1 MALRK
6 PVTSVP
12 EGGNPTLGMEQLP
25 TGDQIRGSDVD
36 GSSLVIA
43 HDDTTPTGTG
53 PEFEH
58 YNTAERAVVDAEV
71 IASAAHRIDTAN
83 PHAVTAAQAGAE
95 PANANI
101 QAHIADVLSNPH
113 AVTAGQVGAAPIAH
127 VGAGGVAEHPN
138 FTTLVEGF
146 VPAPGAVNGFFL
158 RDDGVWATPTGTGFA
173 LIWRFETS
181 TVMAAPG
188 NTRFRMNNA
197 TPASVTA
204 LAFDDQTRDGV
215 DASTLLDN
223 LVAGDAIIIQQ
234 VNDAAKYIVCDVVLS
249 TDNTGWFQ
257 VDVTVADS
265 GTIFDNNQDCVV
277 IITKGAS
284 ASAAFALAL
293 LQIRDTTAQTI
304 GTVWADVTFNTTD
317 HENEAAT
324 IEHNNGATDEID
336 IKVAGYYHVEYDVNI
351 VNTGSAN
358 TNLLLQARIRLNNA
372 GTGIVGSHAEDTEFQ
387 DNSIEG
393 VDVETQVHGGFYV
406 NAAANDK
413 LTLQLQYVDVA
424 GSGTPGIDTE
434 EVSIKVTQLF
444 RV

>member
-36 GSSLVIA
+36 ASSLVIA

-58 YNTAERAVVDAEV
+58 YNTAERGVVDAEV
-71 IASAAHRIDTAN
+71 IASAAHRADLAN

-95 PANANI
+95 PADPAI
-101 QAHIADVLSNPH
+101 QAHLIDTANPH
-113 AVTAGQVGAAPIAH
+113 AVTAAQAGAAPIAH

-223 LVAGDAIIIQQ
+223 LDAGDSIVIQQ

-284 ASAAFALAL
+284 GSAAFALAI
-293 LQIRDTTAQTI
+293 LQARDTATQAVGTA
-304 GTVWADVTFNTTD
+304 WADVTLNTTD
-317 HENEAAT
+317 HENEPAT
-324 IEHNNGATDEID
+324 IEHNNGATDDID
-336 IKVAGYYHVEYDVNI
+336 LKIAGLYHVEYDVNI
-351 VNTGSAN
+351 VLVGSPN
-358 TNLLLQARIRLNNA
+358 TNTLLQGRIRLNDA
-372 GTGIVGSHAEDTEFQ
+372 GTGIAGSHAESTQFQ
-387 DNSIEG
+387 DGSIEG
-393 VDVETQVHGGFYV
+393 DDAETMLHGGFYV

-413 LTLQLQYVDVA
+413 ITLQLQYIDV
-424 GSGTPGIDTE
+424 SGTGTPDIDTE

-444 RV
+444 RT